1 MRRGLPS
8 PYVLAVVGLIGPGG
22 DAIPNAPVTS
32 YANAGEIAGVA
43 QVGSARLSVALYSEA
58 IPPDG
63 PRPMLIPGAT
73 LGVVYFLP
81 PRPPVTL
88 AAVSAEGIVGPFRD
102 ALTNSERPVESP
114 AVRIVLPAG
123 SAAIAGWLGDIVL
136 FDDRNRNGQLETSE
150 SYASAWTG
158 GTGGYRLVYVAEPR
172 QDHPGA
178 ERGWNL
184 MEGGF
189 PATYHSDL
197 IAVRVLIDPVVRPVP
212 GAGTRFLNRNFRNN

>member
-1 MRRGLPS
+1 MGPCWD
-8 PYVLAVVGLIGPGG
+8 AV
-22 DAIPNAPVTS
+22 PNAPVMS
-32 YANAGEIAGVA
+32 HANAGEIAGGA
-43 QVGSARLSVALYSEA
+43 QGGSARLSVALYSEA
-58 IPPDG
+58 IPPEG
-63 PRPMLIPGAT
+63 PRPMLIPGET
-73 LGVVYFLP
+73 LGVVYFRP

-88 AAVSAEGIVGPFRD
+88 AAVSAAGIVGPFKD
-102 ALTNSERPVESP
+102 ALTKSDRPVESP

-123 SAAIAGWLGDIVL
+123 SAAIDGWVGDIVL

-158 GTGGYRLVYVAEPR
+158 GTGGYRLVFVADPS

-184 MEGGF
+184 MEGGV

-197 IAVRVLIDPVVRPVP
+197 LAVRVLITPVVRPVQ
-212 GAGTRFLNRNFRNN
+212 GRARGL